1 MSLKKQGDDSLYQEI
16 KKLDEEIKKLRKEKE
31 KIEDKWKRLLME
43 EDVSKGKIYA
53 PELHKLMQKKLML
66 EVEIDYRI
74 KKKNRLMFY
83 IT

>member
-16 KKLDEEIKKLRKEKE
+16 KKLDEEIDKLTKEKE
-31 KIEDKWKRLLME
+31 KIEKEWKRLLME

-53 PELHKLMQKKLML
+53 SELHELMQKKLML

-74 KKKNRLMFY
+74 KKKNRLMFD